1 MGKSR
6 VLLASTAALS
16 LLLAGCMGGTTNSND
31 ADTPV
36 DDGAIPRPNVNCEI
50 PDRNV
55 DGDVIDT
62 SEVEGEITFMTQ
74 GLKGT
79 FSEFFEAKI
88 KEFEEAHPGTTINW
102 TDQGGSEDFDTIMVT
117 QAGNCSMA
125 DVINVPSATIL
136 ALSRANLLLDFDT
149 KAPGIGE
156 HFVPGVWE
164 TVAFGA
170 NDAHTALPWYYGPFI
185 TTYNKSV
192 FERAGLDPEKPPATM
207 DEYFEFAH
215 KIADSG
221 SGDYAVYGNT
231 TWYLLAQ
238 WRAFG
243 VNVMNDDYTEFTFAA
258 DPQAKKWVEEM
269 AALYEKGAIPKDSI
283 TGDLDMSKAYGAG
296 NLAFGSPN
304 PSFLR
309 NVAKNAGDV
318 YEETGVGPE
327 ALNAGIAP
335 LFNGQFIAVSVTTPN
350 APLAI
355 EFARFITSDEQGAAW
370 ANYGIDTETAVAIPL
385 GAKALQDPKLA
396 SVEGDDAFADARRLA
411 LEQAAKSE
419 AFGPM
424 FYVTGQVS
432 GVLLDNVNQA
442 IVGDLDPQDA
452 LDAAQT
458 EMNSMLDTLNK
469 K

>member
-1 MGKSR
+1 MGRSR
-6 VLLASTAALS
+6 ILLAGTVAIALS
-16 LLLAGCMGGTTNSND
+16 LAGCMGGTSNNTD
-31 ADTPV
+31 SSSDE
-36 DDGAIPRPNVNCEI
+36 GSIPRPNVNCEI

-55 DGDVIDT
+55 DGNVIDT
-62 SEVEGEITFMTQ
+62 NEVEGEITFMTQ
-74 GLKGT
+74 GLKST

-88 KEFEEAHPGTTINW
+88 KEFEDAHPGTKVNW
-102 TDQGGSEDFDTIMVT
+102 TDQGGSDDFDTMMVN

-156 HFVPGVWE
+156 HFVPGVWNS
-164 TVAFGA
+164 VAFGA

-192 FERAGLDPEKPPATM
+192 FERAGLDPEKPPTTM
-207 DEYFEFAH
+207 DEYFEVAH
-215 KIADSG
+215 KIADANN
-221 SGDYAVYGNT
+221 GDYAVYGNT
-231 TWYLLAQ
+231 TWYLIAQ
-238 WRAFG
+238 WRAYG
-243 VNVMNDDYTEFTFAA
+243 VQMMNEDLTEFTFAS
-258 DPQAKKWVEEM
+258 DPQAKKWIEEM
-269 AALYEKGAIPKDSI
+269 ASLYEKGGIPKDSI

-309 NVAKNAGDV
+309 NVAKNANTV
-318 YEETGVGPE
+318 YQETGVGPE
-327 ALNAGIAP
+327 ALNPGIAP

-355 EFARFITSDEQGAAW
+355 EFARFITSDENGAAW

-385 GAKALQDPKLA
+385 GAKALQDPKLTT
-396 SVEGDDAFADARRLA
+396 VDGDDAFADARRLA
-411 LEQAAKSE
+411 VEAAAKSE
-419 AFGPM
+419 AYGPQ

-432 GVLLDNVNQA
+432 GVLLDNVNRA
-442 IVGDLDPQDA
+442 IVGEVDPQSA
-452 LDAAQT
+452 LDTAQT
-458 EMNSMLDTLNK
+458 EMNTMLDKLNK